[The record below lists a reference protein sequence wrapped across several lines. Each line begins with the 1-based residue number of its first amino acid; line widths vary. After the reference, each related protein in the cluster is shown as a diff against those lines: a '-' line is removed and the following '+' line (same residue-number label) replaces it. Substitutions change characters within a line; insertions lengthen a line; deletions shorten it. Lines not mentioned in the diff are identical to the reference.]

1 MGLLAVIVSIYLSM
15 KQICH
20 AGVPLTPAAATDLHL
35 WKPCEVPRPPCSSS
49 TSLSVPTAFDDECV
63 ICGAVQL

>member
-1 MGLLAVIVSIYLSM
+1 MRLLAVIVRIYLSM

-20 AGVPLTPAAATDLHL
+20 AGVPAATELSV

-49 TSLSVPTAFDDECV
+49 TSLSVPTAFDDKCV
-63 ICGAVQL
+63 ICGTVQL